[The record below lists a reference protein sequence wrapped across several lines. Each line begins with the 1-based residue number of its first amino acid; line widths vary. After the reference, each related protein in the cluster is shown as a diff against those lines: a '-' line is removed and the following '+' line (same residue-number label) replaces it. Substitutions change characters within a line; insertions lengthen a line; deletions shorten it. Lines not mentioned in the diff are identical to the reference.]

1 MKAWHLK
8 EINNIE
14 NTYGSVEHYCDL
26 MHRMGK
32 ATIYD
37 PFIQPGLWED
47 VDDLVEAPEAG
58 VTVCSV
64 GCMVI
69 GVLWRAILWALV
81 CLLAVKFFGN
91 LHTRLLIEAV
101 KLDYGLV

>member
-1 MKAWHLK
+1 VPL
-8 EINNIE
+8 N
-14 NTYGSVEHYCDL
+14 DL
-26 MHRMGK
+26 TKGQVVSLQQPISP
-32 ATIYD
+32 T
-37 PFIQPGLWED
+37 FGPGLWED

>member
-1 MKAWHLK
+1 MKARHLK
-8 EINNIE
+8 ETNNIE
-14 NTYGSVEHYCDL
+14 NTYGSVEHYCNL
-26 MHRMGK
+26 MHTMGK
-32 ATIYD
+32 ATIYN
-37 PFIQPGLWED
+37 PFIQSGQWED
-47 VDDLVEAPEAG
+47 VDDLVEAPEVG

-81 CLLAVKFFGN
+81 CLWAVNFFGN